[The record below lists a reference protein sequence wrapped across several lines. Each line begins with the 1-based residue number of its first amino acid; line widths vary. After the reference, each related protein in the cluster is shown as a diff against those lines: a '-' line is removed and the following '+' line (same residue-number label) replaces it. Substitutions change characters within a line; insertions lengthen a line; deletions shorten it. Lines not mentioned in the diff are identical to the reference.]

1 MTASERDRL
10 AILRKSTKRSEDGS
24 WISTGCAL
32 LPAERERFAA
42 LRADLDAR
50 LAPAADDEDRAAVHD
65 RLHAFLMG
73 FSQLRAL
80 DAGGSAMMLN
90 DFVEAVEGLPV
101 GVVHR
106 ACRGW
111 NQRHFAWPNYSFPPT
126 PPDMRRAADEMRTEM
141 KVERYDLNA
150 VLLAAPAKRPDQ
162 PTQEERDKG
171 AARAAALITS
181 IAEAGKRLD
190 EDLSA
195 AAKRGSN
202 AEHLEHV
209 RRFQAA
215 EAERKARIAR
225 EKVAAA
231 AEGDEGAQ

>member
-1 MTASERDRL
+1 MTTAERDRL
-10 AILRKSTKRSEDGS
+10 ATLRASTKRSEDGS
-24 WISTGCAL
+24 WTSTGCA
-32 LPAERERFAA
+32 PSQAERERFAA

-50 LAPAADDEDRAAVHD
+50 LAPAGDDEDRAAVHD

-111 NQRHFAWPNYSFPPT
+111 NQRHFKWPNYSYPPT

-141 KVERYDLNA
+141 RVERYDLNA
-150 VLLAAPAKRPDQ
+150 VLLAAPAKMLDR
-162 PTQEERDKG
+162 PTQEQRDRG
-171 AARAAALITS
+171 AATAAALIAS

-195 AAKRGSN
+195 AARQGSN

-215 EAERKARIAR
+215 EAERKARIAQR
-225 EKVAAA
+225 NSE
-231 AEGDEGAQ
+231 AQDGSNA